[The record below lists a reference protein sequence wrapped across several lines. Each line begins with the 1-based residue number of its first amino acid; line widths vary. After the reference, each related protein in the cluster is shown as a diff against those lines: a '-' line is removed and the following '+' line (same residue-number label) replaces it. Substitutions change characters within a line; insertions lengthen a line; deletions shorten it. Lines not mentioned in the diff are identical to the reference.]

1 MVLSGSLFG
10 RREGRDAIRSGVPA
24 GELSACR
31 WPIDLASDESGWN
44 PEVASLTE
52 CIFCKIA
59 ARQVQASIVFED
71 DRITAFRDINPQAPV
86 HIVVI
91 PNQHIASLAEMEHSH
106 EGLVGHMVY
115 AATVL
120 AEREGI
126 ARSGFRL
133 VMNAGRDG
141 GQSVDHIHLHLLGG
155 RKMGWPP
162 G

>member
-1 MVLSGSLFG
+1 MT
-10 RREGRDAIRSGVPA
+10 DK
-24 GELSACR
+24 
-31 WPIDLASDESGWN
+31 N
-44 PEVASLTE
+44 
-52 CIFCKIA
+52 CIFCRIV
-59 ARQVQASIVFED
+59 AREIPANIVFQD

-86 HIVVI
+86 HIVVAPNEHI
-91 PNQHIASLAEMEHSH
+91 PTLAGMEQAH
-106 EGLVGHMVY
+106 EGVVGHMVY

-126 ARSGFRL
+126 GESGFRL
-133 VMNAGRDG
+133 VMNAGPDA